1 VVYNPRVRPPFRTTL
16 AAAAL
21 VAAVA
26 SFAASGG
33 GPPVYDPDP
42 TQADAGRLEGE
53 TWSRESAT
61 VGIALTR
68 IDDATRT
75 GFIRRRTGLEFDP
88 FMTSPGAGR
97 GFVTFHILVENR
109 GETRVVFEPQ
119 ACRLETS
126 YRDSE
131 GPIDYP
137 TLVTAFDMTGRAVPP
152 DLERIRA
159 AIPDG
164 QIVLERGEKRDGLL
178 VFRGADPKAK
188 RFHVEVGVTV
198 TSGDRFGFVA
208 HYKKRKK

>member
-1 VVYNPRVRPPFRTTL
+1 MRVSLRSALAGAALIAAAT
-16 AAAAL
+16 AAAA
-21 VAAVA
+21 ARH
-26 SFAASGG
+26 

-42 TQADAGRLEGE
+42 TRPDAGRLEGE

-61 VGIALTR
+61 VGLALTR

-75 GFIRRRTGLEFDP
+75 GFIRRRSGLDFDP
-88 FMTSPGAGR
+88 FMTVPGSGR
-97 GFVTFHILVENR
+97 GFVTFHVLVENR

-119 ACRLETS
+119 SCRLETS

-137 TLVTAFDMTGRAVPP
+137 TLVTAFDMTGRPVPP
-152 DLERIRA
+152 DLARIRA

-164 QIVLERGEKRDGLL
+164 TIVLGPGEKRDGLL

-198 TSGDRFGFVA
+198 TSGERFGFVA
-208 HYKKRKK
+208 HYKKRKR